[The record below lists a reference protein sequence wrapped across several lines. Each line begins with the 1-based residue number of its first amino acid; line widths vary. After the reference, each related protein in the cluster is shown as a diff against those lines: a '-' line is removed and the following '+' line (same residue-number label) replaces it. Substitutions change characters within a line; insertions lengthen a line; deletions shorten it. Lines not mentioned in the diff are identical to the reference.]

1 MVFEETLLMKVTVL
15 VRTIALAAGVRG
27 GTVEGVG
34 EAFSMEGF
42 FSFFITDANNDINYL
57 NHSCSSNK
65 TFTPNSA
72 YQSNLQTL
80 LTSLS
85 SHATATPF
93 YNTTTGGG
101 DAGETIYGSFMC
113 RGDVTNHTCQDCI
126 TTATQQIA
134 IVCPHSKEA
143 LIWYH
148 ECLVRYSNRCFFST
162 MDEWPRF
169 NFMDYNVTN
178 STKEEGSY
186 GFWLLSKTLSDAV
199 GEAANAG
206 PAGTMKFAT
215 KNATL
220 SGSHQRVHTL
230 VQCTPD
236 LSSEDC
242 SKCLG
247 DIMRDIPLCC
257 LGRIGG
263 MVLYPSCTLMFG
275 SRHFYRDVALD
286 GRRETPPT
294 SNGTQESEPS
304 ENKKRSRRAIVIV
317 VILLV
322 SVILSSFLCHLL
334 RRKARKSNYK
344 ILLRENCTCCDCNYK
359 YAFESSK
366 NVCELN
372 LTIQTCLFN

>member
-1 MVFEETLLMKVTVL
+1 MLLL
-15 VRTIALAAGVRG
+15 IHL
-27 GTVEGVG
+27 
-34 EAFSMEGF
+34 FILGF
-42 FSFFITDANNDINYL
+42 FNFSTTTEATDLNSNYL

-80 LTSLS
+80 LASLS
-85 SHATATPF
+85 SHATTAQF
-93 YNTTTGGG
+93 YNTTAGGG
-101 DAGETIYGSFMC
+101 DVGETIYGSFMC
-113 RGDVTNHTCQDCI
+113 RGDVTNHTCQECFK
-126 TTATQQIA
+126 TATQQITLR
-134 IVCPHSKEA
+134 CPHSKEA

-162 MDEWPRF
+162 VEEWPRF
-169 NFMDYNVTN
+169 SFMDYNVTS

-220 SGSHQRVHTL
+220 SGAQEVYTL

-236 LSSEDC
+236 LSSQDC

-275 SRHFYRDVALD
+275 LRHFYRDVVALI
-286 GRRETPPT
+286 G

-304 ENKKRSRRAIVIV
+304 GNVLLSPLLRSRFLQLINTY
-317 VILLV
+317 
-322 SVILSSFLCHLL
+322 SLSCSSISII
-334 RRKARKSNYK
+334 RIRKRKST
-344 ILLRENCTCCDCNYK
+344 R
-359 YAFESSK
+359 FRPF
-366 NVCELN
+366 N
-372 LTIQTCLFN
+372 LSAC